1 MTKGKG
7 DPVLHHGRYP
17 LWEPAVKSVRST
29 SDWVL
34 WEAETEIS
42 HTRDLNGEA
51 GRVGGCLGRCRS
63 EPEKVTTELNVVS
76 PGRTLHLSVPES
88 NQLSAASPCLVWR
101 RHAELSGAESPL
113 KRAIISSDWPGLTV
127 RECELVHHELHRV
140 CIKMKIKAATCRQ
153 EGWRGHWKSERLATH
168 HITCGLS
175 GDRGNESE
183 TYILDQ

>member
-1 MTKGKG
+1 MSILRASKKKCQIHLRLGS
-7 DPVLHHGRYP
+7 LRSRN
-17 LWEPAVKSVRST
+17 WE
-29 SDWVL
+29 
-34 WEAETEIS
+34 IG
-42 HTRDLNGEA
+42 HTRDLNGEV
-51 GRVGGCLGRCRS
+51 GRVGGYLGKRRS
-63 EPEKVTTELNVVS
+63 EPEKVATELNVVS
-76 PGRTLHLSVPES
+76 PGRTLPLSVPES
-88 NQLSAASPCLVWR
+88 NHLSDASPCLVWR
-101 RHAELSGAESPL
+101 RHVELSGAESPL
-113 KRAIISSDWPGLTV
+113 KRDIISSDWPGLTV